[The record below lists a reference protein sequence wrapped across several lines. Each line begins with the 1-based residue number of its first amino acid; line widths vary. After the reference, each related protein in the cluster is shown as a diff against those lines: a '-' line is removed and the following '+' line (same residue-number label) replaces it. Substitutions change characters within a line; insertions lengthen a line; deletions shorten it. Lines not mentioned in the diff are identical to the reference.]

1 MQLTHLLGLGFS
13 LASLTTATQGTA
25 MDAPALKSLF
35 TTLSTNLEAVDKAVQ
50 AITDA
55 NVATQIPLIV
65 KDMETLNTALLTNTE
80 TLKKSTALGI
90 LDITSLTSSIAPMQK
105 TMLTLMTDIISK
117 RSIIVKGNQVE
128 ALGAGLKKQQVGF
141 DALQDAML
149 TQLPQ
154 QLVGN
159 VPKASDIKGFN
170 VDMKLFQDLM
180 FDIVIAVFKGTDSD
194 VKVKASLWPM
204 PAGAKRAVGF
214 EA

>member
-1 MQLTHLLGLGFS
+1 M
-13 LASLTTATQGTA
+13 
-25 MDAPALKSLF
+25 
-35 TTLSTNLEAVDKAVQ
+35 
-50 AITDA
+50 
-55 NVATQIPLIV
+55 
-65 KDMETLNTALLTNTE
+65 
-80 TLKKSTALGI
+80 
-90 LDITSLTSSIAPMQK
+90 
-105 TMLTLMTDIISK
+105 
-117 RSIIVKGNQVE
+117 
-128 ALGAGLKKQQVGF
+128 KKQQVGF